1 LKRLCE
7 KRPCPG
13 GWRASSQFTHAEN
26 AAAGEI
32 LERELERAKPF
43 TFGIAGR
50 DFGCRGYLLKRTG
63 DLTGPERNRSKLG
76 INTVLIVNR
85 DILRKRN
92 RWNLYF
98 SAAQFEK
105 AWRKRLITI
114 RGAQKTVIDS

>member
-1 LKRLCE
+1 
-7 KRPCPG
+7 
-13 GWRASSQFTHAEN
+13 
-26 AAAGEI
+26 
-32 LERELERAKPF
+32 
-43 TFGIAGR
+43 
-50 DFGCRGYLLKRTG
+50 
-63 DLTGPERNRSKLG
+63 LG